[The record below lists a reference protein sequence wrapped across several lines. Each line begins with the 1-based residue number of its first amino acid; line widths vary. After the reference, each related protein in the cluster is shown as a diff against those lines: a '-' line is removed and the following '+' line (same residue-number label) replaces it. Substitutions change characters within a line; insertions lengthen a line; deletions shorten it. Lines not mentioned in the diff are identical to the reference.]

1 MSRDAALKTALSLV
15 KVPTHIRALRAS
27 PLPHGIDL
35 LLNLAAGNEDAHRNA
50 LELGGRSDQN
60 LMNAAGFFIEQ
71 ILLHP
76 DSDSYRVLGADPTAT
91 TRELRANMALLMRW
105 LHPDLDPE
113 GNRAHLANRVLRA
126 WDDLKTPERRKAYDR
141 LLACSRNGSHELRR
155 TKIRRRKTRLKRPSH
170 LRSFVLRVLRRLSPD
185 DPSRTQ

>member
-15 KVPTHIRALRAS
+15 KIPTHIRALRAS

-60 LMNAAGFFIEQ
+60 LMDAAGFFIEQ

-76 DSDSYRVLGADPTAT
+76 DSDSYRVLGADQTAT
-91 TRELRANMALLMRW
+91 TSELRANMALLMRW

-126 WDDLKTPERRKAYDR
+126 WDDLKTPERRKAYD
-141 LLACSRNGSHELRR
+141 LMLASSRNETHGFRR

-170 LRSFVLRVLRRLSPD
+170 VLSFVLRVLRRLSPD
-185 DPSRTQ
+185 DPSHTQ

>member
-27 PLPHGIDL
+27 PLPPGIDL

-76 DSDSYRVLGADPTAT
+76 DSDSYRVLGADQTAT

-113 GNRAHLANRVLRA
+113 DNRAHLANRVLRA